1 MYVYYDSVQL
11 ILLLHV
17 HLVKKSINLLK
28 GDHVLEHCVTPTLH
42 HKIIGSQIIPIII
55 INIRVIK
62 FCPQAH
68 LDPEMPCLISPSPK
82 RVKGEWE
89 EGAEPGGECC
99 PAFRVDWD
107 AGEEGERGLGAWR
120 LWRPVG
126 EGFDVSVV
134 RGAAILTCN
143 WDISSVGGE
152 EGAICLGISA
162 WVLLWDS

>member
-82 RVKGEWE
+82 RVKGE
-89 EGAEPGGECC
+89 
-99 PAFRVDWD
+99 
-107 AGEEGERGLGAWR
+107 
-120 LWRPVG
+120 
-126 EGFDVSVV
+126 
-134 RGAAILTCN
+134 
-143 WDISSVGGE
+143 
-152 EGAICLGISA
+152 
-162 WVLLWDS
+162 